1 MDSQL
6 AAMQNEFDTVAQAH
20 HATTFTVDCSRP
32 NSSSN
37 AAIGSFGCLHYLGVT
52 QLTTVACNLRSWP
65 PSWPPPSVPSR
76 SKRTRQKTCRGK
88 CSR

>member
-32 NSSSN
+32 NSSG
-37 AAIGSFGCLHYLGVT
+37 AAIGCLPYLGVS
-52 QLTTVACNLRSWP
+52 QLTTVACTRRSWP